1 MVKTIRGH
9 TWGTVVSVVR
19 CRGCGIPPTGA
30 AVRYKSKSG
39 KLEFSRTWLELRGLE
54 VSDRK
59 KLSVTFLGR
68 TLGNK
73 KCFYFLSTRTRTS
86 RINSILTHAVFDVSN
101 FIGHQRQVGG
111 VSGGVGSSPPF
122 FSDRARHHLGS
133 VFGPK

>member
-9 TWGTVVSVVR
+9 IWGTVVSVGR
-19 CRGCGIPPTGA
+19 CWGCGIPPTDA

-39 KLEFSRTWLELRGLE
+39 ILEFSRTRLELTYLE

-111 VSGGVGSSPPF
+111 VSGGVGSSAPF
-122 FSDRARHHLGS
+122 FSDRARHHLVS

>member
-9 TWGTVVSVVR
+9 TWDTVVSVVR

-73 KCFYFLSTRTRTS
+73 KRFYFLSTRTRTS

-111 VSGGVGSSPPF
+111 VPGGVGS
-122 FSDRARHHLGS
+122 
-133 VFGPK
+133 

>member
-19 CRGCGIPPTGA
+19 CWGCGIPPTDA

-39 KLEFSRTWLELRGLE
+39 KLEISRTCLELGGLE
-54 VSDRK
+54 LSDRK
-59 KLSVTFLGR
+59 KLFVTFLGPQ
-68 TLGNK
+68 LGIE
-73 KCFYFLSTRTRTS
+73 KCFFLLVRTGTS
-86 RINSILTHAVFDVSN
+86 PINSILTRGVFSVSN

-122 FSDRARHHLGS
+122 FSDRARHHLVS